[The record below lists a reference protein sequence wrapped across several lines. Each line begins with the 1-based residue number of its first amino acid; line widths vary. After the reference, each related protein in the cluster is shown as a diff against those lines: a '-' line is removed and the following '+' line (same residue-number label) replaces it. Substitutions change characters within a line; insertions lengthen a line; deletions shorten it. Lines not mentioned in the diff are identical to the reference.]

1 MNNNPDREAENN
13 SISSS
18 SNGLVQSL
26 QRRIDPR
33 VYPEEEEASMNNSTT
48 P

>member
-1 MNNNPDREAENN
+1 LIEKRKIIP
-13 SISSS
+13 ISSS